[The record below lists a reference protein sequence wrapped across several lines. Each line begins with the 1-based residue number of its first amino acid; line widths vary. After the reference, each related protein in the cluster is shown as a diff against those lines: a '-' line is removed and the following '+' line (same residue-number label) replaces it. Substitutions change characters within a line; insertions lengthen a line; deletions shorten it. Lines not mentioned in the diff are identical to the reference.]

1 MNALARGF
9 NRLAPI
15 YDSLALLVIGK
26 GIRTSQ
32 LHFLNHLKEKNELL
46 IPGGGTGWILP
57 FIIKINPNLHIDYV
71 ELSSNMIAKAKVH
84 ATGSLNVRFI
94 EGTEANIPDKK
105 YDCVITNFYLDL
117 FNDEQLNLVIK
128 KIKGSLTS
136 NSCWIATDFVSNKK
150 WHKAMLGIM
159 YKFFSLTTGLKTSSL
174 PAWEH
179 RLKQEGGKLVETKM
193 SSRGFIKSAV
203 FNFFE

>member
-9 NRLAPI
+9 NRLAPM

-32 LHFLNHLKEKNELL
+32 LYFLNHLKEKKELL
-46 IPGGGTGWILP
+46 ILGGGTGWILP
-57 FIIKINPNLHIDYV
+57 FILKLNPNLHIDYIDV
-71 ELSSNMIAKAKVH
+71 SSNMIDKAKVN
-84 ATGSLNVRFI
+84 ATESLNVRFI
-94 EGTEANIPDKK
+94 EGTEGSIPNKK

-150 WHKAMLGIM
+150 WHKAMLWIM
-159 YKFFSLTTGLKTSSL
+159 YKFFSFATGLKTSAL
-174 PAWEH
+174 PAWEVG
-179 RLKQEGGKLVETKM
+179 LKHAGGNLIETQM
-193 SSRGFIKSAV
+193 SSRKFIKSVV
-203 FNFFE
+203 FNFS